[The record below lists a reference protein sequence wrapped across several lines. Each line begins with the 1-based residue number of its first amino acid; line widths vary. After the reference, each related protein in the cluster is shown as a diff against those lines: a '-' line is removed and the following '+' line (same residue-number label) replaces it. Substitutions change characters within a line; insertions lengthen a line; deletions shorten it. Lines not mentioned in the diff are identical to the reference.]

1 MNKLWNALNIPGG
14 SLMGLFTLCMI
25 ALSCHAY
32 LAGKDI
38 PAGVQAIYMFVMG
51 LYGGTKTA
59 NKYIEKK
66 GNNDVSVRI
75 QSETEKA

>member
-1 MNKLWNALNIPGG
+1 MRKVWEALDIPGG
-14 SLMGLFTLCMI
+14 ALMGIFTMCII

-59 NKYIEKK
+59 NKYIERKD
-66 GNNDVSVRI
+66 GTSVSVRL
-75 QSETEKA
+75 SEETPKS